1 MNFQIL
7 KHVIYPIG
15 VVIALLCIISCND
28 VKEKKAFY
36 TAVKGNDTAFLNIA
50 TYENRFYGS
59 YEVYYG
65 SRAMKDSG
73 AVEGLISGDTLRGKF
88 RYISYGGRKTIS
100 PIIFLRSKGKLLQ
113 GQGVVTSYMG
123 IAYFMPEYPIEFN
136 TKGFVFDTFGSNIE
150 NQKENK

>member
-1 MNFQIL
+1 MNFEVF
-7 KHVIYPIG
+7 KHGICRIG
-15 VVIALLCIISCND
+15 LGAALFCIISCND

-36 TAVKGNDTAFLNIA
+36 TAVKGKDTAFLNIA
-50 TYENRFYGS
+50 FYEKRFYGS

-73 AVEGLISGDTLRGKF
+73 AVEGFISGDTLRGKF
-88 RYISYGGRKTIS
+88 RYISYGGSKTIS
-100 PIIFLRSKGKLLQ
+100 PIIFLRSKGKLIQ

-136 TKGFVFDTFGSNIE
+136 NKGFIFNIAGE
-150 NQKENK
+150 NIQNH

>member
-1 MNFQIL
+1 MNFQVL
-7 KHVIYPIG
+7 RPVIYQIS
-15 VVIALLCIISCND
+15 VVITFLCITSCND
-28 VKEKKAFY
+28 VKEKRAFY
-36 TAVKGNDTAFLNIA
+36 RAVKGKDTAFLNIA

-65 SRAMKDSG
+65 GRTMKDSG

-88 RYISYGGRKTIS
+88 RYISYGGSKTIG

-136 TKGFVFDTFGSNIE
+136 TKGFVFDTLSSNIE
-150 NQKENK
+150 KSEKE

>member
-1 MNFQIL
+1 MKFQVL
-7 KHVIYPIG
+7 KQGIYCIG
-15 VVIALLCIISCND
+15 IISVLFYTTSCND
-28 VKEKKAFY
+28 AKEKKAFY
-36 TAVKGNDTAFLNIA
+36 TAVKGKDTAFLKIA

-88 RYISYGGRKTIS
+88 RYISYGGSKTIS
-100 PIIFLRSKGKLLQ
+100 PVIFLRNKDKLIQ

-123 IAYFMPEYPIEFN
+123 IAYFMREYPIEFN
-136 TKGFVFDTFGSNIE
+136 SKGFVFDIVSENEE
-150 NQKENK
+150 NQKQHK

>member
-1 MNFQIL
+1 MNVQVLRHI
-7 KHVIYPIG
+7 IYRIG
-15 VVIALLCIISCND
+15 VVTILFCIISCNNT
-28 VKEKKAFY
+28 KEKKDFY

-50 TYENRFYGS
+50 TYEKRFYGS

-65 SRAMKDSG
+65 SSAMKDSG

-88 RYISYGGRKTIS
+88 RYISYGGSKTIK
-100 PIIFLRSKGKLLQ
+100 PVIFLRSKDKLIQ
-113 GQGVVTSYMG
+113 GEGVVTSYMG

-136 TKGFVFDTFGSNIE
+136 TKGFVFDTLSSNIE